1 MTADLHLSP
10 VRVSLRE
17 IHEAGFQ
24 FADGRIE
31 IPWSALETWAQREP
45 EDTEAV
51 YARIYESGRQAG
63 ITECL
68 KRRETRWF
76 GVAMEAIDA
85 SRRLVCEAEAMLRWF
100 RGQDGPIDR
109 DRLSGAWF
117 DCPSLRVAVAR
128 LDSRTDPVALFE
140 AVLTGRELR
149 SRVRMTRRYRALRT
163 AVRRTRD
170 MQKRAWNTPGPDR
183 VAPSPAEVSERDT
196 LGVGS

>member
-17 IHEAGFQ
+17 LYEAAYQ
-24 FADGRIE
+24 DANGRLVIGLE
-31 IPWSALETWAQREP
+31 TLETWAQREP

-63 ITECL
+63 IRECL
-68 KRRETRWF
+68 KGRETRWF

-109 DRLSGAWF
+109 DRLTGAWF

-183 VAPSPAEVSERDT
+183 VAPAPADKTERSN
-196 LGVGS
+196 LGGGS